1 MTIPPR
7 RAAALLA
14 VALLPPLVL
23 LSFLLLPTNPVR
35 NGIAR
40 APLEGGGWTARTH
53 GWIDFSGFY
62 PAELDAERPFN
73 WMSRAGRIRLVRL
86 DRGTPLTLSMWVQPA
101 VANRPVDLTIAVDGI
116 ASPPRRLAQG
126 AQQVDI
132 AVPRSDNSR
141 AIVDLEVS
149 EALVPGGSDTRS
161 LGMRVDG
168 IALMPAGGR
177 LRIPA
182 ISLRE
187 ALVSGLALGVI
198 AAVMLG
204 ARPVAFAAGA
214 GAAAWVGFLLAFD
227 GALLGPYA
235 DRVQNIALSSAMA
248 AVVLTLVTRDGAGR
262 WGFRAA
268 ACVAVLLTA
277 CKLALFF
284 HPMATVGDSIF
295 HVHRAQVVQRGEYFF
310 TSITPRPFFE
320 FPYPPGLYV
329 VAGPLWQ
336 TFRSDIEHVW
346 LLRTIVLV
354 AEALLA
360 LAMYGLVFA
369 NWKNRLAAF
378 LATLVTL
385 LVPVG
390 FYTICT
396 SNLTNSFGQSMF
408 GIGIAA
414 LICADVLT
422 APRKGAPHPT
432 ALRDGALDATALR
445 DGAPD
450 EPEAGKGGP
459 HTWRW
464 WLLLAA
470 GAALVC
476 GGFLSHFSTF
486 SVGIPLLVACAAAVF
501 LGGRGAP
508 RRVAIALLLAMAIAT
523 TASVALYYAHFM
535 PVYERT
541 AERVLAREG
550 EAQQRSMVAPPS
562 LKARRVATTVWSEFG
577 AAILIGGIVAA
588 AILLRGRTHD
598 PLTLALAGWAAVILG
613 FWLLG
618 IVTAVEM
625 RASLAA
631 QPLAAIA
638 AAFALARGA
647 QGTTL
652 ARVAAAAALA
662 SILLHAVSDWIMCLG
677 LARFWLV

>member
-14 VALLPPLVL
+14 AALLPPVVL
-23 LSFLLLPTNPVR
+23 LSFLFLPVNPAHH
-35 NGIAR
+35 GIAR

-53 GWIDFSGFY
+53 GWIDVSGFY
-62 PAELDAERPFN
+62 PAELDAERPFT
-73 WMSRAGRIRLVRL
+73 WMSRAGRLRLLRL
-86 DRGTPLTLSMWVQPA
+86 DRSEPLTLSLWVQPA

-116 ASPPRRLAQG
+116 AVPPRRLAPG
-126 AQQVDI
+126 SQQVDI
-132 AVPRSDNSR
+132 ALPPSDNSR
-141 AIVDLEVS
+141 AIVNLEVS

-168 IALMPAGGR
+168 IALAPAAGR

-187 ALVSGLALGVI
+187 ALVAGLALGVI
-198 AAVMLG
+198 AALMLG
-204 ARPVAFAAGA
+204 ARPLAFAAGA
-214 GAAAWVGFLLAFD
+214 GSALWFGFLLAFD

-235 DRVQNIALSSAMA
+235 DRVQVIGISGAIA
-248 AVVLTLVTRDGAGR
+248 AVLLTLVTRDGTDA

-277 CKLALFF
+277 CQLALFF

-336 TFRSDIEHVW
+336 TFRSEMEHVW

-360 LAMYGLVFA
+360 LALYGAVFV
-369 NWKNRLAAF
+369 NWKNRVAAF
-378 LATLVTL
+378 LTSVVSL
-385 LVPVG
+385 LLPVG

-396 SNLTNSFGQSMF
+396 SNLTNSFGQSIF
-408 GIGIAA
+408 GIGLAA
-414 LICADVLT
+414 LISA
-422 APRKGAPHPT
+422 AAFPSK
-432 ALRDGALDATALR
+432 
-445 DGAPD
+445 
-450 EPEAGKGGP
+450 
-459 HTWRW
+459 RW
-464 WLLLAA
+464 WLIAA
-470 GAALVC
+470 GTTLVC

-508 RRVAIALLLAMAIAT
+508 RRLAIALLLALAMAT
-523 TASVALYYAHFM
+523 TASVAVYYAHFM
-535 PVYERT
+535 PVYKRT

-550 EAQQRSMVAPPS
+550 EASQRSMVAPPGV
-562 LKARRVATTVWSEFG
+562 KAERVATTVWTEFG
-577 AAILIGGIVAA
+577 IAVLMAAVVTGAM
-588 AILLRGRTHD
+588 LLRSRAHD
-598 PLTLALAGWAAVILG
+598 PLTLALAGWAAVVVG

-631 QPLAAIA
+631 QPLAAIVA
-638 AAFALARGA
+638 AYALAAGV
-647 QGTTL
+647 QGGTL
-652 ARVAAAAALA
+652 YRVAAAAAIA
-662 SILLHAVSDWIMCLG
+662 SILLHAISDWMMCLG
-677 LARFWLV
+677 LPRFWLV

>member
-1 MTIPPR
+1 MTISPR

-14 VALLPPLVL
+14 AALVPPTVVL
-23 LSFLLLPTNPVR
+23 LFLVLPTNPTR
-35 NGIAR
+35 TGIAR
-40 APLEGGGWTARTH
+40 ASLESGGWTARTH

-73 WMSRAGRIRLVRL
+73 WMSKAGRIRLVRL
-86 DRGTPLTLSMWVQPA
+86 DRSDPLTFSVWLQPA

-116 ASPPRRLAQG
+116 AASPRRLAPGSQR
-126 AQQVDI
+126 VDVG
-132 AVPRSDNSR
+132 VPRSDSSR
-141 AIVDLEVS
+141 AVIDLAVS
-149 EALVPGGSDTRS
+149 DALVPGGSDTRS

-168 IALMPAGGR
+168 IALTPAPGR

-182 ISLRE
+182 MSLLA
-187 ALVSGLALGVI
+187 ALVAGLALGVVC
-198 AAVMLG
+198 ALMLG
-204 ARPVAFAAGA
+204 ARPLAFAVGA
-214 GAAAWVGFLLAFD
+214 GSAAWFGFLLAFD

-235 DRVQNIALSSAMA
+235 DRVQVIGIACAIA
-248 AVVLTLVTRDGAGR
+248 
-262 WGFRAA
+262 
-268 ACVAVLLTA
+268 AVLLTLITRSPGDPWGIRAATCVAIIVTA

-336 TFRSDIEHVW
+336 TFRSEMEHVW
-346 LLRTIVLV
+346 LLRTIVIV

-360 LAMYGLVFA
+360 LSLYAVVFV
-369 NWKNRLAAF
+369 NWRNRLAAF
-378 LATLVTL
+378 LTSVVAL
-385 LVPVG
+385 LLPVG
-390 FYTICT
+390 LYTICT
-396 SNLTNSFGQSMF
+396 SNLTNSFGQSIF
-408 GIGIAA
+408 GVGIAA
-414 LICADVLT
+414 LLCA
-422 APRKGAPHPT
+422 
-432 ALRDGALDATALR
+432 
-445 DGAPD
+445 
-450 EPEAGKGGP
+450 EAFPSK
-459 HTWRW
+459 RW
-464 WLLLAA
+464 WFVAA

-508 RRVAIALLLAMAIAT
+508 RRVAVSLFLALAIAT

-535 PVYERT
+535 PVYKRT

-550 EAQQRSMVAPPS
+550 EAQTRSMVAPAS
-562 LKARRVATTVWSEFG
+562 LKAERVATTVWTEFG
-577 AAILIGGIVAA
+577 IAVLIAGVATGA
-588 AILLRGRTHD
+588 MLVRSRAHD
-598 PLTLALAGWAAVILG
+598 PLTLALGGWAAVVVG

-631 QPLAAIA
+631 QPLAAIVA
-638 AAFALARGA
+638 ASALARGA
-647 QGTTL
+647 QDGTPY
-652 ARVAAAAALA
+652 RVAAGAALA
-662 SILLHAVSDWIMCLG
+662 SILLHAVSDWVMCLG
-677 LARFWLV
+677 LNKFWLI